1 MFRKIKKKPVNVST
15 KRNLDDTA
23 DPGTASIS
31 SAEQQDPSTASA
43 SQILMQKKKQHSGPT
58 MGAGIRAATT
68 TSSNRTTLSSSE
80 PSSTANRTT
89 VRVQKRPRTTGLG
102 FGGEGVGFVNQNI
115 PISDTSRDTSSH
127 TNRYDANSLS
137 QLRQQQ
143 DVFQPQQ
150 VTPDDWN
157 PPEQPSQPPP
167 PASGVINQDAA
178 SGGWNENPAPFF
190 KANNDDND
198 DEDDFGRNFIP
209 IDENPYT
216 IQGEVLN
223 GDDAMV
229 YGTNDTDPS
238 GHETTRP
245 AGPTM
250 DSVVGRVG
258 GGGGSSGGPSDT
270 ESRPVA
276 GGLGSSGT
284 IKPNL
289 YSHQASSNATPS
301 LTLQDVH
308 QHFSQT
314 QERLKIQADALEKA
328 LIRREEAKLE
338 AKGQVEKHRQD
349 IKSTGSSLEFYQ
361 AWRRDLIAFVGAL
374 REITKALPE
383 MQIAWHEL
391 EQDMAGIQKWRDWE
405 DDTVTVLDRY
415 NLLQSVVGRQPD
427 TSKEVFTGQHGGVD
441 EFGRDIVSQKQRILQ
456 QRRLERRR
464 IRKEAV
470 IESGVKNKMG
480 SESGHEVSVPPHLD
494 TDYSYPTG
502 YPVLIGP
509 TEMETFRERNK
520 ALEEALKVTLD
531 SLYQE
536 YTSLPQLFELF
547 AQWKR
552 SFPVEYKE
560 CFASLTLADLATV
573 LIQVELLSLNDP
585 LNESGGHD
593 EAKWITTICRFYD
606 CEKQIADSGS
616 SGKGPEIKLFDKESI
631 ERLVSKAVLPTLQ
644 DLLSRKRTYNLLS
657 ARQSKALSAF
667 LSNAQ
672 RLLPFNHPVL
682 RILHKVVVDYIQ
694 QALQELSIPLIHT
707 QTAVMER
714 LDQFQDPDEKELFGQ
729 TIHDATIGQIERV
742 KKIML
747 NLFDCWAKVLPSES
761 GFHVVILH
769 FMSSTVVP
777 LLSALQTW
785 YWPSLAESPAD
796 VFAQLWREVQKYD
809 WLERPESS
817 LHGTVLNAT
826 ASAFRVDQ
834 TDKGPGDELMG
845 DLASDP
851 ILQQAS

>member
-1 MFRKIKKKPVNVST
+1 MFRKIKKKPVNVPT
-15 KRNLDDTA
+15 KRSLDDTA
-23 DPGTASIS
+23 ESETPST
-31 SAEQQDPSTASA
+31 SAEQQDPITTSA
-43 SQILMQKKKQHSGPT
+43 SQIFMQKKKQRSGPT

-68 TSSNRTTLSSSE
+68 FSNRPSSSE
-80 PSSTANRTT
+80 PASTVNRTT
-89 VRVQKRPRTTGLG
+89 VRVQKRPRSTGLG
-102 FGGEGVGFVNQNI
+102 FGGSVGGGVGFVNQNT
-115 PISDTSRDTSSH
+115 PISDNTSRDTSSQ

-157 PPEQPSQPPP
+157 PPQQSQSLLPG
-167 PASGVINQDAA
+167 GVINQDTG
-178 SGGWNENPAPFF
+178 SGGWNENSAQFF
-190 KANNDDND
+190 KANDNTND

-209 IDENPYT
+209 IDENPDS

-223 GDDAMV
+223 GDEAMV
-229 YGTNDTDPS
+229 YAAKDSDANRS
-238 GHETTRP
+238 EAHKP

-250 DSVVGRVG
+250 DSVVGRFG
-258 GGGGSSGGPSDT
+258 GGGGGPLDRESGP
-270 ESRPVA
+270 R
-276 GGLGSSGT
+276 GGGTTSGT
-284 IKPNL
+284 FKPNL
-289 YSHQASSNATPS
+289 YSHQTSPNANLS
-301 LTLQDVH
+301 LTFQDVH

-383 MQIAWHEL
+383 MQTAWHEL
-391 EQDMAGIQKWRDWE
+391 EQDMAGIQKWKDWE
-405 DDTVTVLDRY
+405 DDTVGVLARY

-427 TSKEVFTGQHGGVD
+427 TLKEVLTGQHGGVD
-441 EFGRDIVSQKQRILQ
+441 EFGRDIVSQKERILL
-456 QRRLERRR
+456 QRRLERRKT
-464 IRKEAV
+464 RKEAV
-470 IESGVKNKMG
+470 VESGVKNKMG

-494 TDYSYPTG
+494 TDYAYPTG
-502 YPVLIGP
+502 YPVLAGP

-520 ALEEALKVTLD
+520 ALQEALKVALD

-536 YTSLPQLFELF
+536 YTSLQQLFELF

-552 SFPVEYKE
+552 SFPAEYKE
-560 CFASLTLADLATV
+560 CYASLTLADLATV

-593 EAKWITTICRFYD
+593 EAKWITTVCRFYD
-606 CEKQIADSGS
+606 CEKQRADDCA
-616 SGKGPEIKLFDKESI
+616 GPEIKLFDKESI

-644 DLLSRKRTYNLLS
+644 DLLSQKRTYNLLS

-672 RLLPFNHPVL
+672 RLLPRDHPVL

-694 QALQELSIPLIHT
+694 QALQELSVPLIYK

-714 LDQFQDPDEKELFGQ
+714 LDKVQDPEEKELFGQ
-729 TIHDATIGQIERV
+729 TVHDATIGQIERV

-747 NLFDCWAKVLPSES
+747 NLIDCWAKLLPSES
-761 GFHVVILH
+761 GFPVVILQ
-769 FMSSTVVP
+769 FMSSKVVP

-785 YWPSLAESPAD
+785 HWPSLAESPAD

-809 WLERPESS
+809 WLDRPESA
-817 LHGTVLNAT
+817 LHGTVLKAT
-826 ASAFRVDQ
+826 AAAFRVDAA
-834 TDKGPGDELMG
+834 DKGPGDELMG

-851 ILQQAS
+851 IIQQAS